1 MELIDFKNLKPEE
14 LNSYFVSLGENKFRS
29 QQLIEWM
36 FKKRVSSFDDMSN
49 FSKTLRE
56 QLKKDGYLSG
66 LKLVTTQSS
75 QDETR
80 KFLFELEDCET
91 VETVLMPHRSSEGGG
106 RMTLCVSTQVGCRM
120 GCKFCLTASQGL
132 VRHLKCSEILNQISE
147 VQELLESG
155 ILKETPFEDLE
166 KITNIVMMGMGEPL
180 DNFDNVLRAL
190 GYITGDRAFEIPA
203 KRVTV
208 STSGLVT
215 KIEELGQ
222 KSNVNL
228 AISLNASTNP
238 TRSEIMPI
246 NKPYPIEKLMDVT
259 KKFYTENKRRK
270 IMFEYVL
277 LKDVN
282 DSEQD
287 AHQLA
292 KHLRGTAFKVNLIP
306 FNEHPKLPYKQP
318 SQERIE
324 KFQDIL
330 KKNKIFSFIRW
341 SKGRDISAACGQLR
355 SP

>member
-1 MELIDFKNLKPEE
+1 MIKTDFKNLSLEE
-14 LNSYFVSLGENKFRS
+14 LESYFEGLGENAFRS
-29 QQLIEWM
+29 KQLMEWM
-36 FKKRVSSFDDMSN
+36 FKKRISSFDEMSN

-66 LKLVTTQSS
+66 LKLVTTQTS

-80 KFLFELEDCET
+80 KFLFELEDGET
-91 VETVLMPHRSSEGGG
+91 VETVLMPHLERL
-106 RMTLCVSTQVGCRM
+106 TLCVSTQVGCRM

-132 VRHLKCSEILNQISE
+132 VRHLKCSEILNQIIE
-147 VQELLESG
+147 AQALLDGG
-155 ILKETPFEDLE
+155 IFKETPFEDLE
-166 KITNIVMMGMGEPL
+166 KITNLVMMGMGEPL

-190 GYITGDRAFEIPA
+190 GYITADLGFEIPA

-282 DSEQD
+282 DTEQD
-287 AHQLA
+287 AHRLA
-292 KHLRGTAFKVNLIP
+292 KQLRGTAFKVNLIP

-318 SQERIE
+318 SAETIE

-355 SP
+355 SPLNAI

>member
-1 MELIDFKNLKPEE
+1 MIKTDFKNLSLEE
-14 LNSYFVSLGENKFRS
+14 LESYFEGLGENGFRS
-29 QQLIEWM
+29 KQLMEWM
-36 FKKRVSSFDDMSN
+36 FKKRVSSFDEMSN
-49 FSKTLRE
+49 FTKTLRE

-66 LKLVTTQSS
+66 LKLVTIQTS

-80 KFLFELEDCET
+80 KFLFELEDGET
-91 VETVLMPHRSSEGGG
+91 VETVLMPHLERL
-106 RMTLCVSTQVGCRM
+106 TLCVSTQVGCRM

-132 VRHLKCSEILNQISE
+132 VRHLKCSEILNQIIES
-147 VQELLESG
+147 QALLDGG
-155 ILKETPFEDLE
+155 IFKETPFENLE
-166 KITNIVMMGMGEPL
+166 KITNLVMMGMGEPL

-190 GYITGDRAFEIPA
+190 GYITADLGFEIPA

-277 LKDVN
+277 LK
-282 DSEQD
+282 
-287 AHQLA
+287 
-292 KHLRGTAFKVNLIP
+292 
-306 FNEHPKLPYKQP
+306 Y
-318 SQERIE
+318 
-324 KFQDIL
+324 
-330 KKNKIFSFIRW
+330 
-341 SKGRDISAACGQLR
+341 
-355 SP
+355 